1 MFIVSQSELEMEKQ
15 LFEQLVDSG
24 YEPLTITN
32 ESQLVDNFRQQ
43 LGYCNRTIL
52 DNTPLSNDE
61 FEQIK
66 AQLRKGTIFDK
77 SKRLRGRVL
86 ITRSNGEVINLE
98 LFNTKQWCKNHFQ
111 VVRQITNISKKSHSR
126 YDVTILINGL
136 PLTQIELKARGVD
149 LKSGFDQIVRYR
161 KTSYGENA
169 GLFDYIQLFVIS
181 NGVNT
186 RYFSNNDKLSYQFTF
201 PWADIENN
209 PINNIHDFA
218 DAFLEKCHLAKMIA
232 RYIVHHETRKSIMV
246 LRPYQFYA
254 VEAILS
260 RVEIGIGDGYIWH
273 TTGSGKTLTSFKVS
287 KILSGMPNV
296 DKVLFVV
303 DRRDLDYQTAEEFNA
318 FSKGSVDS
326 TDNTQVLVDQL
337 NDPGCKLIVTT
348 IQKLNTAISHRRYQK
363 AIAGLREKKVVFN
376 FDECHRSQFGE
387 THQRICDF
395 FLQRQ
400 MFGFTGT
407 PIFEENAVK
416 TKYGA
421 KTTEHLFGKPLH
433 KYIITDAIKDR
444 NVLRFAMETRKVQAT
459 FSDSGTESNNVKL
472 HSDKHYLS
480 SEKRIQAVVDD
491 LVVIHN
497 AKTHNRK
504 YTAMM
509 CVNSVDDLMTYYR
522 LISESQ
528 VESSTPLRLATIFSC
543 NGSDNE
549 EFDGVSEQ
557 DTGAEINPSKL
568 DKRGSERFEFL
579 KSCVDDY
586 NKAQQTSHD
595 VKDTEGFYRYYQ
607 DISKRVRSRDVDILI
622 VVNMFLT
629 GFDSP
634 TLNTLYVDKTLKNQG
649 LIQAYSRTNRVFD
662 VQKSHGNIVC
672 YRDLKS
678 ETDDALA
685 IFANRYSKANAGEVI
700 NDVIMAP
707 YAELKK
713 RFNEQV
719 DALKSQ
725 VETPSDVDS
734 LIKEDDKMTFLTSF
748 RDIVRLQNTLKTF
761 PDYDDDLNGNEL
773 AIGEQDL
780 RDFESKYKDMV
791 QDVQAAEKD
800 ERKRK
805 SAERRAEIQELRKQ
819 GKMSE
824 AEKKAEEHRLE
835 MNAVLASMQFDVE
848 LLSSNEINVQYILN
862 LIEKLDDEGDDGKFD
877 SLRTMILDLLSRDS
891 ELRHKSELFKSFI
904 DEEIKPN
911 VSKIKQDQ
919 LDDIPE
925 RFRKFVEKKYLLA
938 IKSVAN
944 SYDMDFDKLMLT
956 ITELRYKG
964 RDLEPRELLLCLNK
978 KPKPLDRLTLG
989 KTIADELTSLLST
1002 HTEKA

>member
-1 MFIVSQSELEMEKQ
+1 MSQSELEMEVQ
-15 LFEQLVDSG
+15 LFDQLVDSG

-32 ESQLVDNFRQQ
+32 ESQLVENFRQQ
-43 LGYCNRTIL
+43 LGYHNRNIL
-52 DNTPLSNDE
+52 DDTPLSNDE

-66 AQLRKGTIFDK
+66 AQLRKGSIFDK
-77 SKRLRGRVL
+77 SKRLRGRILV
-86 ITRSNGEVINLE
+86 TRSNGDVINLE
-98 LFNTKQWCKNHFQ
+98 LFNTKKWCQNHFQ
-111 VVRQITNISKKSHSR
+111 VVRQITNLSKKSHSR

-161 KTSYGENA
+161 KNSYGENS

-209 PINNIHDFA
+209 PINNVHDFA
-218 DAFLEKCHLAKMIA
+218 NVFLEKHHLAKMLA

-254 VEAILS
+254 VEAILE
-260 RVEIGIGDGYIWH
+260 RVEIGVGDGYVWH

-287 KILSGMPNV
+287 KILSGMPHV

-326 TDNTQVLVDQL
+326 TDSTRVLVDQL

-363 AIAGLREKKVVFN
+363 AIANLREKKVIFN
-376 FDECHRSQFGE
+376 FDECHRSQFGD

-416 TKYGA
+416 TKHGA

-444 NVLRFAMETRKVQAT
+444 NVLRFAMETRNVQAT
-459 FSDSGTESNNVKL
+459 FSESGTESDNAKL
-472 HSDKHYLS
+472 LNDKHYLS

-491 LVVIHN
+491 LVELHN
-497 AKTHNRK
+497 TKTHNRR

-509 CVNSVDDLMTYYR
+509 CVNSVDELMTYYR
-522 LISESQ
+522 LIAESQ
-528 VESSTPLRLATIFSC
+528 TESVTPLRLATIFSC

-557 DTGAEINPSKL
+557 DGGTEINPNKL
-568 DKRGSERFEFL
+568 DKRGNERFEFL
-579 KSCVDDY
+579 KKCVGDY
-586 NKAQQTSHD
+586 NQAQQTSHD

-607 DISKRVRSRDVDILI
+607 DISKRVRSKDIDILL

-634 TLNTLYVDKTLKNQG
+634 TLNTLYVDKSLKNQG
-649 LIQAYSRTNRVFD
+649 LIQAFSRTNRVFD

-672 YRDLKS
+672 YRNLKPA
-678 ETDDALA
+678 TDDALA
-685 IFANRYSKANAGEVI
+685 IFANRYSKSNAGEVI
-700 NDVIMAP
+700 SEVIIAP
-707 YAELKK
+707 YDELKK
-713 RFNEQV
+713 RFNAQV
-719 DALKSQ
+719 DTLKAQ
-725 VETPSDVDS
+725 VKTPSDVDS

-761 PDYDDDLNGNEL
+761 PDYDKDLDNNEL
-773 AIGEQDL
+773 LIGEQDL

-791 QDVQAAEKD
+791 QDVQSAEKAD
-800 ERKRK
+800 RKRK
-805 SAERRAEIQELRKQ
+805 ADERIAEIQELRKQ

-824 AEKKAEEHRLE
+824 AEKKAEQHRLE
-835 MNAVLASMQFDVE
+835 MQAVLASMQFDVE

-862 LIEKLDDEGDDGKFD
+862 LIEKLDDEGDDGKFEA
-877 SLRTMILDLLSRDS
+877 LRTMILDLLSRDS

-925 RFRKFVEKKYLLA
+925 RFRKFVEKKYQSS
-938 IKSVAN
+938 IKSIAKK
-944 SYDMDFDKLMLT
+944 YDMDFDKLISLLT
-956 ITELRYKG
+956 SMQYKG
-964 RDLEPRELLLCLNK
+964 RGLESRELILCMNN
-978 KPKPLDRLTLG
+978 KPKPLERLTLG
-989 KTIADELTSLLST
+989 KKIVEELESMMLTFVG
-1002 HTEKA
+1002 KK